1 MAKKKAKHPWP
12 KGGGKPRYTP
22 VTAEGERAERVARL
36 KARLH
41 DPRFVGNPA
50 IPSLERILFGM
61 RLTPDQ
67 AAAVQN
73 MLRSVDVGA
82 MDPDAALQVMAS
94 TFGARE
100 VAYEGSHQDGAF
112 EKLGFAWLD
121 FEKPQKLTSVYE
133 GHEGYEKPTLIY
145 DYYSGDWV
153 IDSPAEYADARYA
166 RFGMSDDPDDEFR
179 RNPGKRTPPK
189 SVVLGD
195 GHRAKVGDWV
205 WFKSDQEQVG
215 KIIKIEQRPYQR
227 FLGSGTPRLTLESED
242 PSGFEGDYIRGERT
256 YIEEADRCSWAEHWN
271 RNPDPDVD
279 PFAATPV
286 MYHAGPSI
294 ERDIVFA
301 VVRNGPATAA
311 DIWNLVRDRFPAATP
326 AAVLEICGYLVDQGA
341 FEQLGGDVF
350 TSRRA

>member
-153 IDSPAEYADARYA
+153 VASPADYADADYS

-179 RNPGKRTPPK
+179 RNPGTRKPLKR
-189 SVVLGD
+189 VVLGD
-195 GHRAKVGDWV
+195 GHPAKLGDWV

-227 FLGSGTPRLTLESED
+227 FLGSGTPKLTLESED
-242 PSGFEGDYIRGERT
+242 PSGFVGDYIRGEQT

-271 RNPDPDVD
+271 RNPGVD
-279 PFAATPV
+279 PFASTPV

-301 VVRNGPATAA
+301 VVRNGPSTAA

-326 AAVLEICGYLVDQGA
+326 AAVREICGYLVDQGA